1 MTRYSRTCTTMTGLL
16 SAALLAA
23 CGGGSDSP
31 EAAKASSD
39 CFNAGFYRQDT
50 QIYTSQSS
58 RLNGAPASTNL
69 VYQWVT
75 SQAVENGINHIYISP
90 APDNGRASL
99 HYSIEGGALLY
110 HGYNAFNIG
119 ATSRQSLAPPRQSLM
134 AMAPG
139 QTTSQTIVQTDSLST
154 SAGETKTVTTL
165 AETRTYEGRET
176 ITTALGTV
184 EACRF
189 LSTVAASQEGKPD
202 ETRETQA
209 TTWVASAGP
218 YRGLTLKESAST
230 RKAGKTDT
238 LVTETSQVN
247 RFDIR

>member
-1 MTRYSRTCTTMTGLL
+1 MTRQRRTFIAMTGLL
-16 SAALLAA
+16 STALLAA

-31 EAAKASSD
+31 EAAKDSSD
-39 CFNAGFYRQDT
+39 CFNAGFYRKDT

-69 VYQWVT
+69 VYHWVT
-75 SQAVENGINHIYISP
+75 SQTVENGTSHIYVSP

-119 ATSRQSLAPPRQSLM
+119 ATSRQSLAPPRQSLI

-139 QTTSQTIVQTDSLST
+139 QSTSQTIVQTDSVSN
-154 SAGETKTVTTL
+154 ADGETKTVTTL
-165 AETRTYEGRET
+165 AETRSYEGRET

-189 LSTVAASQEGKPD
+189 VSSVAASQEGKP
-202 ETRETQA
+202 EASRETQT
-209 TTWVASAGP
+209 TTWVAAAGP
-218 YRGLTLKESAST
+218 YRGLRLKESAST
-230 RKAGKTDT
+230 RQGGKTDT

>member
-1 MTRYSRTCTTMTGLL
+1 MTRQRRTFIAMTGLL

-31 EAAKASSD
+31 EAAKDSSD
-39 CFNAGFYRQDT
+39 CFNAGFYRKDT

-69 VYQWVT
+69 VYHWVS
-75 SQAVENGINHIYISP
+75 SQTVENGISHIYVSP

-119 ATSRQSLAPPRQSLM
+119 ATSRQSLAPPRQSLI

-139 QTTSQTIVQTDSLST
+139 QTTTQTIVQTDSVSN
-154 SAGETKTVTTL
+154 ADGETKTVTTL
-165 AETRTYEGRET
+165 AETRSYEGRET

-189 LSTVAASQEGKPD
+189 VSSVTASQQDKP
-202 ETRETQA
+202 EASRQTQT
-209 TTWVASAGP
+209 TTWVAAAGP
-218 YRGLTLKESAST
+218 YRGLRLKESAST
-230 RKAGKTDT
+230 RQGGKTDT

-247 RFDIR
+247 RFDIK